1 MKFCPLVFAFFLAW
15 TTLSS
20 CESSVE
26 TETKADVEVKVV
38 DTTQTQVTRTDSVE
52 TAKEMPP
59 QLDTIS
65 YNHLV
70 KYLSNGD
77 TTGRWP
83 VKHPYPNVGA
93 ILPFKRVVAY
103 YGNLFSKRMG
113 VLGEYPKDEML
124 AKLKKEVDKWNQA
137 DSVTPAIPALHYIAV
152 TAQLEPG
159 KGGKYRLRM
168 PFRHVDTLLNW
179 AKPINGIVFMDVQIG
194 LSTLQQEL
202 PAMEA
207 YLSKPEVHLGIDPEF
222 SMKTGAKPGTVIGSM
237 DADDVNYAIDY
248 LASLVKQHQL
258 PPKILVVHRFTQRML
273 SGYKQIKLV
282 PEVQVVICM
291 DGWNRPANKA
301 NTYRQYVYKEPVQ
314 FTGFKIFYK
323 NDVEKVGLK
332 EEMQPHQVLKLTPKP
347 IYIQYQ

>member
-1 MKFCPLVFAFFLAW
+1 MKVFSLIQALVVVWIFFTGCNSKVNTETSTRQVPKADSVQAESKPVEPVSRPS
-15 TTLSS
+15 TTL
-20 CESSVE
+20 
-26 TETKADVEVKVV
+26 
-38 DTTQTQVTRTDSVE
+38 DT
-52 TAKEMPP
+52 A
-59 QLDTIS
+59 L
-65 YNHLV
+65 YNKLQI
-70 KYLSNGD
+70 YLSQGD

-83 VKHPYPNVGA
+83 VKHAYPKEGA
-93 ILPFKRVVAY
+93 VFPFKRVIAY
-103 YGNLFSKRMG
+103 YGNLFSTRMG
-113 VLGEYPKDEML
+113 VLGEYPKDIML
-124 AKLKKEVDKWNQA
+124 AKLQNEVDKWNKA

-179 AKPINGIVFMDVQIG
+179 AKPINGLVFMDVQIG
-194 LSTLQQEL
+194 LSTLQEEL
-202 PAMEA
+202 PPMEA

-222 SMKTGAKPGTVIGSM
+222 SMKTGAKPGTLIGSM
-237 DADDVNYAIDY
+237 DANDVNYAIDY
-248 LASLVKQHQL
+248 LASLVKKHNL

-323 NDVEKVGLK
+323 NDAEKVGLK
-332 EEMQPHQVLKLTPKP
+332 EVMQPEQVLKLTPKP

>member
-1 MKFCPLVFAFFLAW
+1 MKFFPPVFAFFLAW
-15 TTLSS
+15 TALSS
-20 CESSVE
+20 CNSTVE
-26 TETKADVEVKVV
+26 TEAKADAEVKVA
-38 DTTQTQVTRTDSVE
+38 DTTQTRVTRTDSVE
-52 TAKEMPP
+52 TAKVSTP
-59 QLDTIS
+59 QLDTIA
-65 YNHLV
+65 YDYLV
-70 KYLSNGD
+70 KHLSNGD

-83 VKHPYPNVGA
+83 VKHSYPNAGA

-124 AKLKKEVDKWNQA
+124 AKLQKEVDKWNQA

-179 AKPINGIVFMDVQIG
+179 AKPINGIVFMDVQVG

-207 YLSKPEVHLGIDPEF
+207 YLSKPAVHLGIDPEF

-237 DADDVNYAIDY
+237 DADDVNYAINY
-248 LASLVKQHQL
+248 LASLVKKHQL

-301 NTYRQYVYKEPVQ
+301 NTYRQYIYKEPVQ

-323 NDVEKVGLK
+323 NDVAKVGLK
-332 EEMQPHQVLKLTPKP
+332 EEMQPGQVLKLTPKP

>member
-1 MKFCPLVFAFFLAW
+1 MKFFPPVFAFFLAW
-15 TTLSS
+15 ITLFS
-20 CESSVE
+20 CNSTVE
-26 TETKADVEVKVV
+26 TETQTDAEVKVA

-52 TAKEMPP
+52 TAKVTTP
-59 QLDTIS
+59 QLDTTS
-65 YNHLV
+65 YTHLL

-124 AKLKKEVDKWNQA
+124 ARLKKEVDKWNQA

-179 AKPINGIVFMDVQIG
+179 AKPINGIVFMDVQVG
-194 LSTLQQEL
+194 LSNLQQEL

-222 SMKTGAKPGTVIGSM
+222 SMKTGAKPGTVIGRM

-248 LASLVKQHQL
+248 LAALVKKHQL